1 MLSTVLR
8 EGLDSRT
15 PDSLLHLCNGG
26 NIRRILFSC
35 YTFLEVYHYDFDKGN
50 LVRIR
55 LKERRS
61 ETADVMS
68 FVFDLGGQQ
77 LEYRP
82 GQILHYELDALAFPD
97 ERGNRRHF
105 TISSSPTEEGIVMF
119 TTRIRGSGFKE
130 TLRQTPLGYELTC
143 ESPEGEFVLQEG
155 ETLLRH
161 VFIAGGIGITPY
173 RSILRCSADTNQP
186 LNVLMLY
193 FNRSSADIVFRRE
206 LEDIS
211 RQMPTF
217 SFINVLAEPEKDW
230 IGERGKLSEAV
241 LQKFVPDPNGLYFWV
256 SGPPG
261 MVSTCRELLEQT
273 GVKDE
278 SIRTDRFMGY

>member
-1 MLSTVLR
+1 M
-8 EGLDSRT
+8 
-15 PDSLLHLCNGG
+15 
-26 NIRRILFSC
+26 
-35 YTFLEVYHYDFDKGN
+35 
-50 LVRIR
+50 RIR
-55 LKERRS
+55 LKERRP
-61 ETADVMS
+61 ETTDVMS
-68 FVFDLGGQQ
+68 FIFDLGGQQ

-130 TLRQTPLGYELTC
+130 TLRQAPMGYELTC
-143 ESPEGEFVLQEG
+143 ETPEGEFILRQG
-155 ETLLRH
+155 ETRLRH

-173 RSILRCSADTNQP
+173 RSILRHSVDMNEP

-206 LEDIS
+206 LEGIA

-217 SFINVLAEPEKDW
+217 SFVNVLTEPEEGWK
-230 IGERGKLSEAV
+230 GEQGKLGEAI
-241 LQKFVPDPNGLYFWV
+241 LRKLVPDPDDGSFYWV
-256 SGPPG
+256 SGSPG
-261 MVSTCRELLEQT
+261 MVSTCRELLELI
-273 GVKDE
+273 GVKDQ
-278 SIRTDRFMGY
+278 SIHTDRFMGY